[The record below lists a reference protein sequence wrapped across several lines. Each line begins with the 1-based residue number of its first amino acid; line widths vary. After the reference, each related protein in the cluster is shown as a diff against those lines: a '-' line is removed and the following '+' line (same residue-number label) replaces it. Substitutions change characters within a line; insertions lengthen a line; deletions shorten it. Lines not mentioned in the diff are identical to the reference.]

1 MQPDT
6 RQITDK
12 TVLNT
17 VGANAQPLLDTEI
30 YVVDRVVDTTREP
43 LLVS

>member
-6 RQITDK
+6 WQITGK
-12 TVLNT
+12 TVLSA

-30 YVVDRVVDTTREP
+30 YLVGIVVDTTREP
-43 LLVS
+43 V